1 MSLSGH
7 RQLLVC
13 AAAHSSKGGR
23 IASGDM
29 GGTVMYWDLRFV
41 MITTLAAA
49 ATAFKCDRLA
59 AQDAE
64 EPWVGGLSGHAVAG
78 ALCWH

>member
-41 MITTLAAA
+41 ITTLAAA
-49 ATAFKCDRLA
+49 ATTFKWMTFLGV
-59 AQDAE
+59 QDAE
-64 EPWVGGLSGHAVAG
+64 EPWVGGLSGHAVAS
-78 ALCWH
+78 ALCRH